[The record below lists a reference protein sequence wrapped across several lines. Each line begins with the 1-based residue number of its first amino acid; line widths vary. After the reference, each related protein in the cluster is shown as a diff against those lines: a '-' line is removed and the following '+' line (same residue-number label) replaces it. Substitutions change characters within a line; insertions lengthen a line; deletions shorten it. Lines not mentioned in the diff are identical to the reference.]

1 MHLECLAFLRTKL
14 SRRMAKLENQR
25 AQSPVSGCQAFDN
38 MFTAFTT
45 HFQRIL
51 QRAKE
56 KLEAEWSIARLKSQ
70 KLVQRLPEKAD
81 ENSLVLTLR
90 NSGHFL
96 RSVFSEKLRPQA
108 PSHVQFE
115 STNREVTFRGALSEK
130 MFSHP
135 GQSVDQYLS
144 LADFESWV
152 ERDLPKFKTIAT
164 PTDKE
169 CLRLADKIRR
179 YQDAAIGPYA
189 SNPEQSSIM
198 LLTILE
204 LWVLLDEFTIY
215 LIPLLKEY
223 SPGLDKELLK
233 VLQIPRLEDMNRLL
247 RVEVYLEQRRKD
259 SERSLPSVFSDPTTK
274 CFAAR
279 YFDESESMKA
289 LYEEITRHG
298 DIAREAKEQEWL
310 EKSAEHEGLAKK
322 ISEKSCLYTAD
333 ATNPLLK
340 VHEDRH
346 CQKCY
351 LQRVA
356 RRMRIHMYEDPLPL
370 DLAHAKAVVFELQC
384 PPAFA
389 AWRESTW
396 KFLSELARPHQVP
409 GLVPALMIHDY
420 SQYRR
425 WALGNRPTVTVTLG
439 SRTKSFLNT
448 HYASVGFP
456 VPLSQVNVP
465 NGLKF
470 RLFDCAKQTW
480 TSNVRNPP
488 NLAHH
493 CARPLPLTSPFSS
506 LNLIEGFA
514 PGAGGLTSNEILAS
528 QTKCPLSISVHEYTT
543 AQDLRSGTCSRW
555 VRLLRELGSSQINL
569 SSEATVAFIS
579 ELALEVGPS
588 EGDQS
593 LRRVHWVFTD
603 ENFCG
608 RLIQEI
614 KKRLVAIVANWREAQ
629 CMEILL
635 ILILRVYSL
644 ACTEIWR
651 IEAARL
657 LNEVR
662 DITLNWIRLLRPEI
676 YNAVDA
682 DTSQRR
688 SKDAFW
694 AAILCRRT
702 FEIEA
707 ETEDILFPP
716 DALASFV
723 ESSIALQDNSAG
735 LSALP
740 ETAHNALVRD
750 IRMVHRMESKIRESI
765 IACNESMAEA
775 INKVWPEPEGA
786 ASRKFAK
793 WHFQPSPNHRWVTS
807 ETFGSQ
813 GRMQQRV
820 DYNIIEGT
828 FLVDGRPLGKLPEE
842 YNKDEFFRYVFG
854 DRAYLT
860 YPSSMPGMIYMLAC
874 IFHRH
879 EIHIGFR
886 GKCQIIRARNW
897 FTTMEL
903 IPPNT
908 FRSREANGVPDF
920 PLPLIENCAHWLDLQ
935 TGMVEV
941 RPRATMYRSK
951 GSDWQLNLHTSQ
963 AKRRESYLVDP
974 GSTSFEQIARII
986 HPFEYRTHM
995 IVFQPRF
1002 PRNISVHL
1010 PRNEVT
1016 FSVNRQGL
1024 LESRQLRAVIDTNQD
1039 IGTFFG
1045 LENKLVLKDSAN
1057 YKQRSVLVPMG
1068 CPIIKRHHSHVT
1080 AYVEPVG
1087 HFCKFTVNNELNRLD
1102 CPVEPRFIYLKA
1114 LYHASTSGI
1123 LADPLTGRTG
1133 VEEALAC
1140 LTSGY
1145 SQPWTPLDQKTYI
1158 VLSALANFTPHR
1170 EYYPPALR
1178 SMQKVSW
1185 NLELTAAMQHDDY
1198 YPIIRNIYQQSDL
1211 LRTFHPHLM
1220 TPNPLDSMGDSHLL
1234 DRARIR
1240 NHTFRRGGLIYN
1252 QPITATSATYSAK
1265 YRESANLKR
1274 INVLEVAT
1282 LLKEWPQKLP
1292 VSQDLMGLLQGWS
1305 DIQGFH
1311 QPFDKVLLHDILN
1324 LDFAA
1329 NWGSLFGYCQQSS
1342 GIKDKYRLMFFF
1354 STLSFK
1360 TDVNMSVVRTLIAF
1374 SVIEQFK
1381 DLMAPQWPGYTQFRE
1396 GEVPT
1401 VQLLTE
1407 LLDSCRV
1414 PYPGDERSTFESL
1427 LAPKLRKKLELEE
1440 ARYLKRSEDDCKVL
1454 AAFILK
1460 QWPCLEPNLVG
1471 FCDPVLVEL
1480 ENALE
1485 VIRPLW
1491 VRLYQNLDLSDHI
1504 RQVQGLLNKYQV
1516 DRKLDFKLSIDK
1528 TQDVFFVRAAFGEV
1542 PDLGELLSL
1551 SRHRKYEPA
1560 KASMKLETVLAEE
1573 KPFPPGWGSSSM
1585 PESGAT
1591 RDANLQRSRALLD
1604 NEGVG
1609 SSEISE
1615 LRAMISRFV
1624 SSENPVKQK
1633 YGYDLHQ
1640 SLEAF
1645 QIYNLKAQTT
1655 ATMPNPAELKVAIAQ
1670 IQLDIQKHLADL
1682 RATLNQD
1689 FRHNWL
1695 VFGDLWPRII
1705 PTTLLQC
1712 LSSTS
1717 KASIGPRLKNA
1728 IINYALAI
1736 TFQQRLMRIEVAQR
1750 RNDTGQLADELS
1762 NPGHRYWKPSEHQD
1776 WLLLEIESNIL
1787 LRPDQIDVA
1796 LCTISPESGKN
1807 SVLQMMM
1814 GQGKSS
1820 CIIPMV
1826 AATLADTRKL
1836 LRVIVPK
1843 PLLLQMGQVLQ
1854 ARLGGLL
1861 GRPIKHVPFSRR
1873 TSSQPATMEAY
1884 YQLHKEC
1891 LVNRGVIL
1899 ALPEHLLSFK
1909 LSGLQRLSDQKVNEA
1924 KIMLKIQSWLDKTC
1938 RDVLD
1943 ECDVSLAVKT
1953 QLIYPSGS
1961 QTMVDGHP
1969 NRWKTTQAVLN
1980 LARKHIWQLQ
1990 KYFKGAV
1997 EVVGRHRDVSK
2008 SLPF

>member
-25 AQSPVSGCQAFDN
+25 TQSPASGCQAFDD
-38 MFTAFTT
+38 MFTAFTS

-51 QRAKE
+51 QHANE
-56 KLEAEWSIARLKSQ
+56 KLEAEWSIARLKSR
-70 KLVQRLPEKAD
+70 KLVQRLPEQAD
-81 ENSLVLTLR
+81 QNSLVLTLR

-96 RSVFSEKLRPQA
+96 RSILSEKLRRQA
-108 PSHVQFE
+108 PAHVQFD
-115 STNREVTFRGALSEK
+115 STNREITFRGALSEK
-130 MFSHP
+130 VFNHP
-135 GQSVDQYLS
+135 GQKLDQYLS
-144 LADFESWV
+144 LADFEAWV
-152 ERDLPKFKTIAT
+152 ERDLPKFKTIVP
-164 PTDKE
+164 PTDTE
-169 CLRLADKIRR
+169 CLRLADKICR
-179 YQDAAIGPYA
+179 YQDAAIGPYTN
-189 SNPEQSSIM
+189 NPEQSSIM

-204 LWVLLDEFTIY
+204 LWVLLDEFTIK

-223 SPGLDKELLK
+223 SPGLDKQFLN
-233 VLQIPRLEDMNRLL
+233 VLQLPRLEDMNRLH
-247 RVEVYLEQRRKD
+247 RVEVYLEQRRRE
-259 SERSLPSVFSDPTTK
+259 SERSLPSVFADPTRK

-279 YFDESESMKA
+279 YFDHSESMKT
-289 LYEEITRHG
+289 LHEEITRHG
-298 DIAREAKEQEWL
+298 DIARDAKEQEWL

-322 ISEKSCLYTAD
+322 ISENSCLYSAD

-340 VHEDRH
+340 VHEERH
-346 CQKCY
+346 CRKCY

-356 RRMRIHMYEDPLPL
+356 RRMRIQVHENPLPS
-370 DLAHAKAVVFELQC
+370 DPAYAKAVVFELRC

-389 AWRESTW
+389 AWRDSTW

-409 GLVPALMIHDY
+409 GLVPALMIQDY

-425 WALGNRPTVTVTLG
+425 WVQGNRPTVTIG
-439 SRTKSFLNT
+439 SWTKSFLDT

-456 VPLSQVNVP
+456 VPLSQVNLP

-470 RLFDCAKQTW
+470 RLFDCAKQIW
-480 TSNVRNPP
+480 TSNQLQPT
-488 NLAHH
+488 NLARH
-493 CARPLPLTSPFSS
+493 CARPLPPTSPFSS
-506 LNLIEGFA
+506 LNSVGGFA
-514 PGAGGLTSNEILAS
+514 PGAGGLTSNEIMAS

-543 AQDLRSGTCSRW
+543 VQDLRSGTCSRW
-555 VRLLRELGSSQINL
+555 IRLLRELGSSQINL
-569 SSEATVAFIS
+569 SSDATVAFIS

-588 EGDQS
+588 EGGQS
-593 LRRVHWVFTD
+593 LRLTHWVFTD
-603 ENFCG
+603 ESFCG
-608 RLIQEI
+608 RLVQEI
-614 KKRLVAIVANWREAQ
+614 KKRLIAIVANWREAQ

-635 ILILRVYSL
+635 ILVLRAYSL
-644 ACTEIWR
+644 ASAEVWQ
-651 IEAARL
+651 IEAAKL
-657 LNEVR
+657 LSEAR
-662 DITLNWIRLLRPEI
+662 HITLNWIRLLRPEI

-682 DTSQRR
+682 ETSQRR

-702 FEIEA
+702 FMIEA
-707 ETEDILFPP
+707 ETEILFSP

-740 ETAHNALVRD
+740 TIAHNALVRD
-750 IRMVHRMESKIRESI
+750 IRMVHKMEGKIRESI
-765 IACNESMAEA
+765 TACNQSMAEA

-786 ASRKFAK
+786 AARKFAQ
-793 WHFQPSPNHRWVTS
+793 WHFQPSPNNRWVTS
-807 ETFGSQ
+807 ETLASQ
-813 GRMQQRV
+813 GTMQQRV

-860 YPSSMPGMIYMLAC
+860 YPSSMPGMIYTLAC

-886 GKCQIIRARNW
+886 GRCQIIRARNW

-903 IPPNT
+903 IPPNN
-908 FRSREANGVPDF
+908 FRSREGTGVPDF

-941 RPRATMYRSK
+941 RPRATMFRSK
-951 GSDWQLNLHTSQ
+951 GSDWQLDLHTSQ

-974 GSTSFEQIARII
+974 SSTSFERIAKII
-986 HPFEYRTHM
+986 HPFEYRAYM

-1002 PRNISVHL
+1002 PRTISVHL

-1016 FSVNRQGL
+1016 FSVNRHGL

-1039 IGTFFG
+1039 VGTFFG
-1045 LENKLVLKDSAN
+1045 LENKLVLKASAN

-1068 CPIIKRHHSHVT
+1068 CPIIKRHVNHVT
-1080 AYVEPVG
+1080 AFVEPIG
-1087 HFCKFTVNNELNRLD
+1087 NFCKFTVNHELNRLD

-1133 VEEALAC
+1133 FEEALAC
-1140 LTSGY
+1140 LSSGY
-1145 SQPWTPLDQKTYI
+1145 SQPWLPLDQKTYE
-1158 VLSALANFTPHR
+1158 VLSALASFTPHR
-1170 EYYPPALR
+1170 EYYPPVLR
-1178 SMQKVSW
+1178 SMQRVSW
-1185 NLELTAAMQHDDY
+1185 NPELTAAAQHDDY
-1198 YPIIRNIYQQSDL
+1198 YPIIKNIYQQSDL

-1220 TPNPLDSMGDSHLL
+1220 KPDPLKSKGESHLL
-1234 DRARIR
+1234 DRARVR
-1240 NHTFRRGGLIYN
+1240 NHTFHRGDLTYDR
-1252 QPITATSATYSAK
+1252 QTTAIPATYSAK
-1265 YRESANLKR
+1265 HRESTHLKR
-1274 INVLEVAT
+1274 VNVLEVST
-1282 LLKEWPQKLP
+1282 LLREWPQKLP

-1305 DIQGFH
+1305 DFQGFH
-1311 QPFDKVLLHDILN
+1311 QPFDKVLIHDILN

-1342 GIKDKYRLMFFF
+1342 GIKDRFRLMFFF
-1354 STLSFK
+1354 STLSFN
-1360 TDVNMSVVRTLIAF
+1360 VNVDMSVVRTLIAF

-1381 DLMAPQWPGYTQFRE
+1381 HLVAPQWPSYTKFRD

-1401 VQLLTE
+1401 LQILTE
-1407 LLDSCRV
+1407 LLNSCQI
-1414 PYPGDERSTFESL
+1414 PYPGDERSTFGFS
-1427 LAPKLRKKLELEE
+1427 LAPKLRKKLEQEE
-1440 ARYLKRSEDDCKVL
+1440 ARYLKKSEDDCKAL

-1460 QWPCLEPNLVG
+1460 QWPCLEPNIVG
-1471 FCDPVLVEL
+1471 FCDPVLVDLAKSL
-1480 ENALE
+1480 EA
-1485 VIRPLW
+1485 IRPIW
-1491 VRLYQNLDLSDHI
+1491 VRLYQNIDLSDHVI
-1504 RQVQGLLNKYQV
+1504 KVQDLLNKHQA
-1516 DRKLDFKLSIDK
+1516 DRKFDFRPKIDK
-1528 TQDVFFVRAAFGEV
+1528 TQHVFFVRAAFGAV
-1542 PDLGELLSL
+1542 PNLGELLSL
-1551 SRHRKYEPA
+1551 SGHRKYEPA
-1560 KASMKLETVLAEE
+1560 QKSMKRENNLAEE
-1573 KPFPPGWGSSSM
+1573 KPFRPGWDSPSRPDSNGDQD
-1585 PESGAT
+1585 T
-1591 RDANLQRSRALLD
+1591 NLQRSRVLLG
-1604 NEGVG
+1604 NKGVG
-1609 SSEISE
+1609 SSEIFE
-1615 LRAMISRFV
+1615 LRAIISRFA
-1624 SSENPVKQK
+1624 SRDNPVKKK

-1645 QIYNLKAQTT
+1645 QVFNLKAQSAETI
-1655 ATMPNPAELKVAIAQ
+1655 PNQEELKDAITQ

-1682 RATLNQD
+1682 RTTLNQD

-1695 VFGDLWPRII
+1695 VFGDLWPRIV

-1712 LSSTS
+1712 LSSNS
-1717 KASIGPRLKNA
+1717 KVTVGPRIRSA

-1736 TFQQRLMRIEVAQR
+1736 TSQQRLMRIEVAQR
-1750 RNDTGQLADELS
+1750 RNDTGQLTDELS

-1787 LRPDQIDVA
+1787 LRPDQIEVA
-1796 LCTISPESGKN
+1796 LCTISPASGKN

-1826 AATLADTRKL
+1826 AATLADARKL

-1873 TSSQPATMEAY
+1873 TSSQPETMKAY
-1884 YQLHKEC
+1884 YQLHNDC
-1891 LVNRGVIL
+1891 LNDRGVIL

-1909 LSGLQRLSDQKVNEA
+1909 LSGLQRLSDQKVIEA
-1924 KIMLKIQSWLDKTC
+1924 KTMLKIQSWLDKIC

-1969 NRWKTTQAVLN
+1969 NRWKTTQAVLH
-1980 LARKHIWQLQ
+1980 LARSHIWQLQ
-1990 KYFKGAV
+1990 KYFRGAV
-1997 EVVGRHRDVSK
+1997 EVVSRHRDVSE
-2008 SLPF
+2008 SLPSC